1 MTYGGKGNC
10 LLVRVRKAIPVNAVR
25 APIALFAGLALFVG
39 LASSASKA
47 SNSPEQVFLST
58 LSTLRNLDPTVAS
71 VRVRILEAPRNKT
84 GCGNAENG
92 DSVGF
97 YCQLD
102 RTIYVS
108 LNMLDSISKNYGSS
122 AVRYLAAHEMAHG
135 RQHAVTG
142 FSKDL
147 VWSSVLDELQA
158 DCIAGSYLRIAYG
171 YTPEST
177 QGEEVRKFAYNIGDR
192 EYRHH
197 DWHGNPRLRVTAVS
211 LGMRTTEPSR
221 CLSSKRFN
229 YESLR
234 ESGAEMLR
242 QWRKKN

>member
-10 LLVRVRKAIPVNAVR
+10 LLIRVRKGIPVNAVR

-39 LASSASKA
+39 LASSTLKA
-47 SNSPEQVFLST
+47 SSQPEQLFFST
-58 LSTLRNLDPTVAS
+58 MANLRNQDPYVAS
-71 VRVRILEAPRNKT
+71 VEAKILVAPSNET
-84 GCGNAENG
+84 GCGNAGNG
-92 DSVGF
+92 DMVAF
-97 YCQLD
+97 YCQRD

-108 LNMLDSISKNYGSS
+108 VRTLNSINYGYGSS
-122 AVRYLAAHEMAHG
+122 AVRYLVAHELAHA

-142 FSKDL
+142 FAKDL

-177 QGEEVRKFAYNIGDR
+177 QGNEVRKFAHNIGSR
-192 EYRHH
+192 EYLNH
-197 DWHGNPRLRVTAVS
+197 DWHGNPRWRAAAVS
-211 LGMRTTEPSR
+211 RGMRTGEPSR

-234 ESGAEMLR
+234 ESGAEILR
-242 QWRKKN
+242 QWRKR

>member
-1 MTYGGKGNC
+1 MTYGGEGNC
-10 LLVRVRKAIPVNAVR
+10 LLVRVRKAISVNAVR
-25 APIALFAGLALFVG
+25 APIALFAGLALFVS
-39 LASSASKA
+39 LASGTSRAS
-47 SNSPEQVFLST
+47 SSPQQLFLET
-58 LSTLRNLDPTVAS
+58 LSTLRKLDPTVAS
-71 VRVRILEAPRNKT
+71 VRVRILEAPHNRT

-97 YCQLD
+97 YCQID
-102 RTIYVS
+102 RTIYVF
-108 LNMLDSISKNYGSS
+108 LNMLDSISENYGSS
-122 AVRYLAAHEMAHG
+122 AVRYLAAHELAHG

-171 YTPEST
+171 YSPEST
-177 QGEEVRKFAYNIGDR
+177 QGKEVRYFAYNIGDR

-242 QWRKKN
+242 QWRKR